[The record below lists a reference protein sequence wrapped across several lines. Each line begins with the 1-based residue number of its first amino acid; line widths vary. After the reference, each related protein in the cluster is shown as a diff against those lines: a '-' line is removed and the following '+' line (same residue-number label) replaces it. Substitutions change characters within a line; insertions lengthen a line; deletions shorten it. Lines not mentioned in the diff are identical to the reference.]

1 VASPTNNRADA
12 PGRAGYLVA
21 ILVSALG
28 HVGLFVVVFFLA
40 PRWLHSEDRTPPAY
54 TVKIVDALPAG
65 DLGSHLPRLA
75 GRTTEVKPPE
85 APKEEPPV
93 EERKPPEQKPPA
105 DEDKNAIALNTKSQE
120 ATPTE
125 TPTPTPEPTPVPT
138 VEATKAPSALHTAL
152 PRKHPIPVP
161 TTAKRRPNAN
171 PTPILMAKAEVKP
184 TPSVQQRLNKLRAQL
199 LAESLKR
206 RSKDQEDEDTDD
218 EDEDTDT
225 PSPPTSGPAG
235 AGPVVGSIPR
245 EGKGYGVGSG
255 TGSEGMLQDPD
266 FVLYYQAVQ
275 DKIKKAWSFMG
286 GSSDL
291 TATVDFSI
299 GPDGA
304 LTGVKLA
311 AGSKDSAF
319 DESVIRAIRRAAPF
333 PAPPDKYRSEFMQGI
348 EAQFALG
355 DLRS

>member
-1 VASPTNNRADA
+1 VASPTNNRTEA
-12 PGRAGYLVA
+12 PPRAGYLAA

-28 HVGLFVVVFFLA
+28 HAGLFVVVFFLT
-40 PRWLHSEDRTPPAY
+40 PRWLHSEDQTPPAY

-65 DLGSHLPRLA
+65 NLGSHLPRLA
-75 GRTTEVKPPE
+75 RRAEQVKPPE
-85 APKEEPPV
+85 PPKEEPPV
-93 EERKPPEQKPPA
+93 EEQKPPEQKPPA

-120 ATPTE
+120 ATQTE
-125 TPTPTPEPTPVPT
+125 TPTPTPEPTRVPT
-138 VEATKAPSALHTAL
+138 VESTKAPAAHTQA
-152 PRKHPIPVP
+152 PKKHPTPAP
-161 TTAKRRPNAN
+161 NTAKTHPHAN
-171 PTPILMAKAEVKP
+171 PTPILMAKAEAKA

-206 RSKDQEDEDTDD
+206 RAKDQEDEDSED

-225 PSPPTSGPAG
+225 APPTSGPASG
-235 AGPVVGSIPR
+235 GPVVGSIPR
-245 EGKGYGVGSG
+245 EGQGYGVGSG

-304 LTGVKLA
+304 LTDVKLA

-319 DESVIRAIRRAAPF
+319 DDSVIRAIRRAAPF
-333 PAPPDKYRSEFMQGI
+333 SAPPDKYRSEFMQGI
-348 EAQFALG
+348 KAQFALG

>member
-1 VASPTNNRADA
+1 MANPTNNHAEA
-12 PGRAGYLVA
+12 PPRAGYLVA

-28 HVGLFVVVFFLA
+28 HVGLFAVVFFLA
-40 PRWLHSEDRTPPAY
+40 PRWLHSQDQSPPAY

-75 GRTTEVKPPE
+75 RKTPEVTPPE
-85 APKEEPPV
+85 PPPKEEPPA
-93 EERKPPEQKPPA
+93 EEQKPPEPKPPA

-125 TPTPTPEPTPVPT
+125 TPTPTPEPTPAPT
-138 VEATKAPSALHTAL
+138 VEATKQPPVHTPAPKKMHPTPAPTAGQN
-152 PRKHPIPVP
+152 HPK
-161 TTAKRRPNAN
+161 TNS
-171 PTPILMAKAEVKP
+171 TPILMAKVEP

-206 RSKDQEDEDTDD
+206 RAENREDEDDDGEDEDT
-218 EDEDTDT
+218 ETA
-225 PSPPTSGPAG
+225 PPTSGPPG

-299 GPDGA
+299 GPDGS

-319 DESVIRAIRRAAPF
+319 DDSVIRAIRRAAPF
-333 PAPPDKYRSEFMQGI
+333 PAPPNKYRSEFMQGI
-348 EAQFALG
+348 KAQFALG